1 MIYPASPAA
10 RSMPSGV
17 DQPPPRKISPRDLR
31 LVPTGLTLASTL
43 ASLDQNIVA
52 PALPYTTG
60 KLGGLQ
66 HLSWVAANTVSSV
79 VFLRGSVLCGLA
91 NDVIEPIVFRAVQGP
106 GAGARGRRPPIRAAR
121 PGQAAGGAAD
131 PAA

>member
-1 MIYPASPAA
+1 
-10 RSMPSGV
+10 MPSGV
-17 DQPPPRKISPRDLR
+17 DQLPPRKISPRDLR

-52 PALPYTTG
+52 TALPCTTG

-106 GAGARGRRPPIRAAR
+106 GTGVRGRPPIRAAR